1 MPENN
6 TDTPSIV
13 PAAVQTETPQKP
25 AGLPGAPSRSAGMM
39 LLTGLSWLL
48 LLDAAVETFLA
59 GAPVRW
65 IVGATVAAYLAFSWL
80 VRRRLPLGMRASLS
94 LVVLL
99 GLLAF
104 SAWRPDGTS
113 VGIVML
119 RQPPATVLAALTTLA
134 ILLASWTLVRD
145 SFLPVALRLAVGVLA
160 AYGLT
165 AMVWGVV
172 AATPYPALLQ
182 GQSFWTRLPFW
193 LRGAFVGGFV
203 LLPVGFLFQAAAAVA
218 GRRGRRRSTDAML
231 AAASALSLAVVVA
244 GFLASGAAGGV
255 AAPVVGANGLG
266 SNNGPGLRPLTIA
279 SLQLPVART
288 IDLSHVAPANFAAA
302 LGDDPSRI
310 FEFMRDQVAYEA
322 YTGCLRGPRG
332 TLLAMAGNSVDR
344 AALLASLLQHAG
356 QRVRFARG
364 KLPEASAR
372 DLVTSMWSD
381 RPLVTP
387 PAPPAEPT
395 ADMTLAADTLVS
407 GIKRDGALL
416 RDSLQKAGLPAQG
429 DATSMESLLA
439 EAQDHYWVQWWHDS
453 RWVDE
458 DPSFA
463 TATPGSAH
471 TQATETFDALPEP
484 LFHRVDIRVR
494 LEEYTGDKPS
504 TREVLQY
511 SAKAADLSGTDLV
524 LTHQP
529 EKGKLKPS
537 LLVGGQQ
544 VPGLPFS
551 QKAPESGGLGGGAG
565 SLFGGGE
572 SAEPVPTATAESL
585 EFDFISSDGRKTTV
599 VREIFDLVG
608 AARRR
613 KGETLSASEVA
624 ARSEVASKQDFAG
637 AIYDLFVTTGA
648 IHAGHLVNLTVPSR
662 SEKDPVDIRAALQR
676 LNIVFSASSDALL
689 GRIAVGRGSAC
700 RFYLDSPRL
709 QIAEVSAGAK
719 GPRLSLDL
727 RRDQAR
733 AVGAGFREGQLFYA
747 QVLRGVIDGTLERI
761 VIDHFTRPS
770 APTDLTW
777 EPTISTSSLF
787 ERSQASSAT
796 TAVIRPGAG
805 APGDNVPADGRA
817 RIEEAL
823 AAGYVVVVPNAP
835 IEVGG
840 SPRYAWWQVDPR
852 SGMTIAVTDEGLHQG
867 TAEVGIVK
875 NKDGYTVWTTVRG
888 TDMAHAAKFGSHSE
902 AVNFAEQLSFKIA
915 QKFGMVVEE
924 TGLWW

>member
-1 MPENN
+1 MPESNS
-6 TDTPSIV
+6 DTPSIV
-13 PAAVQTETPQKP
+13 PAAVRTETPQGPP
-25 AGLPGAPSRSAGMM
+25 APPAAPSRGAGIT
-39 LLTGLSWLL
+39 LLGLAWLV
-48 LLDAAVETFLA
+48 LLDAVVETFLA

-65 IVGATVAAYLAFSWL
+65 IVGATVAAFLAVSWL
-80 VRRRLPLGMRASLS
+80 VRRRLTLGMHASLS
-94 LVVLL
+94 LIVLL

-104 SAWRPDGTS
+104 SAWRPDGTR

-119 RQPPATVLAALTTLA
+119 RQPPATVFAALTTLA
-134 ILLASWTLVRD
+134 ILLASWTLGRH
-145 SFLPVALRLAVGVLA
+145 SLLPAAFKLAVGLLA
-160 AYGLT
+160 AYGLAAT
-165 AMVWGVV
+165 VWGVV
-172 AATPYPALLQ
+172 AATPYPALFH
-182 GQSFWTRLPFW
+182 GQSFWTRVPFW
-193 LRGAFVGGFV
+193 LQGAFIGGFV
-203 LLPVGFLFQAAAAVA
+203 ILPAGLLFQAAAAVA
-218 GRRGRRRSTDAML
+218 GMQGRRRSTDATL

-244 GFLASGAAGGV
+244 GFLAPGAAGGI
-255 AAPVVGANGLG
+255 AAPVAGSNRLG

-279 SLQLPVART
+279 SLPLPVART
-288 IDLSHVAPANFAAA
+288 TDLSHVDPAAFATA
-302 LGDDPSRI
+302 LGNDPSRI
-310 FEFMRDQVAYEA
+310 FEFVRDQVAYEA

-364 KLPEASAR
+364 RLPEASAG
-372 DLVTSMWSD
+372 DLVASMWTD
-381 RPLVTP
+381 RPRVSP

-395 ADMTLAADTLVS
+395 ADMTLDADTLVS
-407 GIKRDGALL
+407 GIKRDGVLL
-416 RDSLQKAGLPAQG
+416 RESLQKAGLPAPG
-429 DATSMESLLA
+429 DSMSLESLIA
-439 EAQDHYWVQWWHDS
+439 ETQDHYWVQWWRDAS
-453 RWVDE
+453 WVDV

-463 TATPGSAH
+463 TATPGVAH
-471 TQATETFDALPEP
+471 TRAAETFDALPEP

-494 LEEYTGDKPS
+494 LEEYTSDKPS
-504 TREVLQY
+504 TREILHY

-524 LTHQP
+524 LTHRP
-529 EKGKLKPS
+529 EKGKLTPS

-544 VPGLPFS
+544 LPGLPFS
-551 QKAPESGGLGGGAG
+551 LKAPEGGGLGGGFG

-572 SAEPVPTATAESL
+572 SAAPVPTATAESL
-585 EFDFISSDGRKTTV
+585 EFDFISPGGRKTTA
-599 VREIFDLVG
+599 VREIFDLAG

-624 ARSEVASKQDFAG
+624 ARSEAASRQDFAG

-648 IHAGHLVNLTVPSR
+648 IHAGHLVNLTVPPR
-662 SEKDPVDIRAALQR
+662 SELEPVDIRAALQR
-676 LNIVFSASSDALL
+676 LNIVFSSLSDELL

-700 RFYLDSPRL
+700 RFYLDSPRV

-770 APTDLTW
+770 TPTDLLW

-787 ERSQASSAT
+787 ERAQASSAT
-796 TAVIRPGAG
+796 TTVLRPGTG
-805 APGDNVPADGRA
+805 ALGDNVPADGRA

-835 IEVGG
+835 IDVGG

-852 SGMTIAVTDEGLHQG
+852 SGTTTAVTDEGLHQA

-875 NKDGYTVWTTVRG
+875 NKDGYTVWTSVKG
-888 TDMAHAAKFGSHSE
+888 TDMAHAAKFASHRE
-902 AVNFAEQLSFKIA
+902 AVSFAEQLSLKIA
-915 QKFGMVVEE
+915 QKFGMIVEE